1 MTQILGAKFN
11 FLTVFGLAVICAAAL
26 FGVWKIIDFYLPDKT
41 TENLITVDQIRSI
54 NSERYGYE
62 DSLRIARY
70 NTFTSDI
77 MSLVKDNKEK
87 DSILQNF
94 YLKSQSKTNE
104 KINDID
110 RSNDSDILRLWA
122 ERYR

>member
-11 FLTVFGLAVICAAAL
+11 FLTVFGLAVICAAGL
-26 FGVWKIIDFYLPDKT
+26 FGVWKVIDFYLPDKT
-41 TENLITVDQIRSI
+41 TENLITVEQIRSI
-54 NSERYGYE
+54 NSERIGYE
-62 DSLRIARY
+62 DSLRTARY

-87 DSILQNF
+87 DSMLQNF